1 MDLSKSKC
9 LMKAFVTFR
18 FNYFALIW
26 MFHSRELI
34 KSINRIHEQAL
45 RLVDQ
50 DNSLSFAEILEKDR
64 SGTIH
69 QKNLLVLVSE
79 VFKLKNGLAPEIMKK
94 VLKIQDLAYNF
105 RLEATHFK
113 RENVKTMVFS
123 R

>member
-1 MDLSKSKC
+1 M
-9 LMKAFVTFR
+9 
-18 FNYFALIW
+18 
-26 MFHSRELI
+26 
-34 KSINRIHEQAL
+34 
-45 RLVDQ
+45 
-50 DNSLSFAEILEKDR
+50 
-64 SGTIH
+64 TIH

-94 VLKIQDLAYNF
+94 VLKIQNLAYNF